1 MKSRKYYLVAL
12 LVTALVAMADVWAYP
27 RLPETIA
34 THWNLH
40 GVANGWGPKWVL
52 FLVGPALMVFLMLLM
67 RALPWLSPKNFEVDT
82 FRVTYLQIMV
92 ILVCVAGYLQ
102 LVLVWVGLGHPM
114 NVGRA
119 VVGGVCL
126 LFMLLGNLMA
136 KVRRNFYVG
145 IRTPWTLANER
156 VWNATHRFG
165 AKTMVV
171 GGLAGLLLTAAGFY
185 GWPVLAVLL
194 AGILAPAVYSLVV
207 YKRMEAAGEMGG

>member
-27 RLPETIA
+27 RLPETVA

-40 GVANGWGPKWVL
+40 GVANGWGPRWVL
-52 FLVGPALMVFLMLLM
+52 FLVGPALMVVLMLLM
-67 RALPWLSPKNFEVDT
+67 RVLPWLSPKNFEVDT
-82 FRVTYLQIMV
+82 FRVTYLQIML

-102 LVLVWVGLGHPM
+102 LVLLWVAMGHAM

-126 LFMLLGNLMA
+126 LYMLLGNLMA

-145 IRTPWTLANER
+145 IRTPWTLASER
-156 VWNATHRFG
+156 VWNVTHRFG

-171 GGLAGLLLTAAGFY
+171 GGLLGLLLTVAGFY
-185 GWPVLAVLL
+185 GWPVLVVLL
-194 AGILAPAVYSLVV
+194 AGALAPVVYSLVV
-207 YKRMEAAGEMGG
+207 YKQMEARGEG